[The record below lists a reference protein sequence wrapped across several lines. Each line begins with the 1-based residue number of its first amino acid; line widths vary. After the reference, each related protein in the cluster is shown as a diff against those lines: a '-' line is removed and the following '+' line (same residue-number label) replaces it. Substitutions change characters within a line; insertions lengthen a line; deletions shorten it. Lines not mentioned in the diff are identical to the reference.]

1 MKIRCCLSSCLFAMG
16 FLAVPLSPAQEAAIP
31 VPAGGA
37 PAPAATAGASVNEAG
52 QNESPSTQTNAEQQH
67 QYADAERIA
76 LLEARVATLEREL
89 QQLRSAMRSAGAAL
103 SGAAAGGD
111 VGDAA
116 LTRRGPVAPRI
127 PHASAGVASGPS
139 ASKPYR
145 VPPPTEEDRQKY
157 MSLSEAGRLRYMN
170 EMRGRTDEISK
181 ATQDQRAAIF
191 KEALERALQMD
202 ATNAGRATGSPAPN
216 ANANPNTNTAAPVPP
231 AAADTPQ
238 GERTGFTS
246 LPPTARARFVEELRE
261 RQNEFANASTEDRQA
276 MVKEAMERAQRA
288 AAEEARTL
296 ANNASSNGSSNSNIG
311 PPTMPMPTPAPATAP
326 ENAGRAPLPSL
337 PTPTLPMVARD
348 ANAVPEAP
356 TPAPAPAPSTVTST
370 DASRLR
376 FEALSEEQRQRFI
389 GEMRKNREK
398 LANATPAERE
408 IIMNEALTKVEKEA
422 VDATA
427 AEPAAGAKTESQPQP
442 QNKAK
447 PADGKKN

>member
-1 MKIRCCLSSCLFAMG
+1 MG
-16 FLAVPLSPAQEAAIP
+16 LLAVPLSPAQEAATPVPVP
-31 VPAGGA
+31 VPAPA
-37 PAPAATAGASVNEAG
+37 PAPAAAAGAAVNEAG
-52 QNESPSTQTNAEQQH
+52 QHESPSTQTNTQQQQQEQQRH
-67 QYADAERIA
+67 AEAERVA
-76 LLEARVATLEREL
+76 LLETRVATLEREL
-89 QQLRSAMRSAGAAL
+89 QQLRAAIRSAGAAL

-111 VGDAA
+111 AGDAA
-116 LTRRGPVAPRI
+116 LTHRGGMAPRI
-127 PHASAGVASGPS
+127 PSASAGVTGGPS

-170 EMRGRTDEISK
+170 EMRGRSDEISK
-181 ATQDQRAAIF
+181 ATQEQRAAIF

-202 ATNAGRATGSPAPN
+202 AATAARATGSAVPN
-216 ANANPNTNTAAPVPP
+216 ANANANTAAPVPP
-231 AAADTPQ
+231 ASADTPQ

-288 AAEEARTL
+288 AAEEARNL
-296 ANNASSNGSSNSNIG
+296 ANNASSNGSGNSNIT
-311 PPTMPMPTPAPATAP
+311 PPTIPMPTPASAPAL

-337 PTPTLPMVARD
+337 PTPPPLPMVPRD
-348 ANAVPEAP
+348 ANVVPEAP
-356 TPAPAPAPSTVTST
+356 APAPAPAPSTVTST

-389 GEMRKNREK
+389 AEMRKNREK
-398 LANATPAERE
+398 LANATPVERE
-408 IIMNEALTKVEKEA
+408 VIMNEALTKVEKEA
-422 VDATA
+422 VGAKA

-442 QNKAK
+442 QQQQPSKGK
-447 PADGKKN
+447 PADAKKK